1 MELKD
6 LEDYENT
13 SVSNCIWIDSCI
25 ALYVKHVYANCTHL
39 LLLRRKQSLYVQHSW
54 TVIRCTENH
63 DIALFSIVV
72 YRLPR
77 YYWFLQIVQ
86 LDVKDRW
93 MKYLGLNDLFH
104 RWYKWCR
111 KIHMAVCQLIQYLT
125 ILKSRNQWK
134 TSSKQINNEGNQSCS
149 KHFVNIYWHRFA

>member
-1 MELKD
+1 MKLCEWTQMELKD

-93 MKYLGLNDLFH
+93 MRYLGLNGFSIGD
-104 RWYKWCR
+104 
-111 KIHMAVCQLIQYLT
+111 INGVV
-125 ILKSRNQWK
+125 KSTWQFANWF
-134 TSSKQINNEGNQSCS
+134 SI
-149 KHFVNIYWHRFA
+149 WRF